1 MGTLRFIA
9 GTFATHPGRDPLASW
24 RPRGAHTAYA
34 ASAMRIWTTAYAPDE
49 IRACG
54 TVDGPGEVL
63 TLGSCLA
70 TEQELT
76 AARQAAERSEWAAT
90 TRLPGCYLSVV
101 RTGQTLRIA
110 GTRAGTITVY
120 WLPVE
125 GGVLWASAAAPL
137 AAYRGAEADPA
148 VLLSAFTLRGLDTI
162 QASHFRTVRR
172 VPPYHA
178 LVLEAEAGPRVE
190 SVPSSA
196 RPRSFA
202 TGAPLVRDAVS
213 TAVTRRATSNALL
226 SADLSGGIDSTT
238 VTCLAVAH
246 SPLLA
251 VTYTDARMG
260 EQDDVRYAERIAAGS
275 DGIRHAWV
283 YGTRDG
289 VQHFDA
295 LDDPAVLPLTDTPAL
310 TLGLLA
316 IKAAQLTPAT
326 AHGSRLHL
334 TGRGGDNVLDA
345 LPTAVIDQY
354 RAGHRL
360 GAFRNIVRS
369 ARAQHTALWPLLRE
383 AIRTQR
389 IAYPQALDTL
399 ASLLDRPGALH
410 RPGWA
415 PPSEAL
421 SWCGITAA
429 AAWLT
434 PTGRRLVAEL
444 VGATAASADPRTAPG
459 ALHERL
465 ALEYMGAGHA
475 SYDQIARQ
483 QWSLPIHAP
492 LLDTPVV
499 DACLAI
505 PGYERSRPGDYKPLA
520 RAAFTGQV
528 PDLLLQRRTKTAF
541 TGSLYAGL
549 RTNAPV
555 LRRLLTGS
563 ALAQGGLLDA
573 KRAVAALD
581 GAARGEP
588 APLAALHTLIVTEL
602 WLATLPTARGIWW
615 ENTLADE
622 HQEAT
627 R

>member
-1 MGTLRFIA
+1 MRFIA
-9 GTFATHPGRDPLASW
+9 GTFPTHPGHEDLLAGW
-24 RPRGAHTAYA
+24 RPRGARSAYA
-34 ASAMRIWTTAYAPDE
+34 RGATRIWTTAYAPDE
-49 IRACG
+49 VRVFG
-54 TVDGPGEVL
+54 SVGGQSDVL
-63 TLGSCLA
+63 AIGSCLA

-76 AARQAAERSEWAAT
+76 AVRQAGEHGEWAPG
-90 TRLPGCYLSVV
+90 TRLPGSYLSVV
-101 RTGQTLRIA
+101 RTGQTLRIT

-120 WLPVE
+120 WLPLD
-125 GGVLWASAAAPL
+125 GGVLWATAAAPL

-148 VLLSAFTLRGLDTI
+148 VLLSAFILRGLDTA
-162 QASHFRTVRR
+162 QTSHFRTVRR
-172 VPPYHA
+172 VPPDHA
-178 LVLEAEAGPRVE
+178 LVLKAGVGPRVE
-190 SVPSSA
+190 PVPYPS

-202 TGAPLVRDAVS
+202 ASAPLVRDAVM
-213 TAVTRRATSNALL
+213 TAVARRATSTDRL
-226 SADLSGGIDSTT
+226 SADLSGGVDSST
-238 VTCLAVAH
+238 VTCLAAAH
-246 SPLLA
+246 TPLLA
-251 VTYTDARMG
+251 VTYTDVRMG

-283 YGTRDG
+283 HGTRDG

-326 AHGSRLHL
+326 AYGSRLHL

-345 LPTAVIDQY
+345 LPSAVIDQY

-360 GAFRNIVRS
+360 GALRNTARR

-389 IAYPQALDTL
+389 ATYPQALATL
-399 ASLLDRPGALH
+399 ATLIDGPGALH

-434 PTGRRLVAEL
+434 PAGRGLVAEL
-444 VGATAASADPRTAPG
+444 VGTSAASADPRTAPG
-459 ALHERL
+459 ALQERL

-520 RAAFTGQV
+520 RAAFTDQV
-528 PDLLLQRRTKTAF
+528 PGFLLRRRTKTAF

-563 ALAQGGLLDA
+563 VLAQGGLLDA
-573 KRAVAALD
+573 KRAFAALD

-588 APLAALHTLIVTEL
+588 APLAALHTLVVTEL

-615 ENTLADE
+615 ENTPADE
-622 HQEAT
+622 RQEAN